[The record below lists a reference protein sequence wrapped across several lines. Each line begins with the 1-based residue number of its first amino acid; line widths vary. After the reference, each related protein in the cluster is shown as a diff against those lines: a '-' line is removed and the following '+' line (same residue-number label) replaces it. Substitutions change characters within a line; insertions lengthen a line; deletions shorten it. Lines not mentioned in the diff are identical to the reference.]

1 MEVFICKT
9 FSFINLGSPADTL
22 TTWSALSDR
31 AGYSLAYISGKYILY
46 RKCAHDDRRKQDK
59 QSTLKLFFFIFTFQN
74 LKVNEHSLGWL
85 KFFKQATKKQGR
97 VVQSLVKITQG

>member
-22 TTWSALSDR
+22 TTWSVLSDR

-46 RKCAHDDRRKQDK
+46 RKCTHDDRRKQEK
-59 QSTLKLFFFIFTFQN
+59 SAKNNVL
-74 LKVNEHSLGWL
+74 
-85 KFFKQATKKQGR
+85 
-97 VVQSLVKITQG
+97 